1 MTTAPTDT
9 PPAAPPPP
17 ADLWAGPTRFAG
29 IAAVAGLALYGIGG
43 VFYINGF
50 DPAHHEPAPVR
61 QFLMSWLAGW
71 TFWLC
76 LPMGA
81 LALLMIHYL
90 VKTSWGLLLRRPL
103 EAASRT
109 LPLLAVL
116 FIPIVAGAFLH
127 ADDHGQGRSPYW
139 WSDTHA
145 SGETHANEVKE
156 KKEAAA
162 KEPAPAENDRITL
175 KWEERMKAAEDQVHK
190 AHAFEAESRRKGTWS
205 FLSAPSMVGMFVLM
219 FAIWGAMIYYLN
231 KQGAISDAVIGQ
243 GTPQEQWVKV
253 DAAREAL
260 NKFSGPGLIVF
271 ALTTTAAATQW
282 TMSLE
287 PGWASTMFPVIYAV
301 NQFLV
306 CFAFCL
312 IVFLS
317 VSHLEP
323 FKSNLRPKF
332 QLDMGS
338 LMLAFTLFWS
348 YTSFSQMMLIWI
360 GNLPEEI
367 PFYLKRSS
375 RGWWAVSAGL
385 IVFHFAVP
393 FLLLLFRDIKMHPY
407 RLRAMAAYLLVVCAV
422 DVVWW
427 VSPTYDHHTPVFVM
441 MDAGAVIGIGG
452 VWGLLF
458 LTILKKRPLLPVNE
472 LYYLPEGHSEHH

>member
-9 PPAAPPPP
+9 PPAAPQPT
-17 ADLWAGPTRFAG
+17 ADFWAAPTRFAG
-29 IAAVAGLALYGIGG
+29 IAAVAGLALYGVGG
-43 VFYINGF
+43 VLYMGLPH
-50 DPAHHEPAPVR
+50 DSAHHDPYPGVVR

-71 TFWLC
+71 TFWLS

-103 EAASRT
+103 EAASKT

-116 FIPIVAGAFLH
+116 FVPIVVGSFL
-127 ADDHGQGRSPYW
+127 DHGRSPYW
-139 WSDTHA
+139 WSDPYHSA
-145 SGETHANEVKE
+145 AAHDEAAKE
-156 KKEAAA
+156 KEADAKEAAA
-162 KEPAPAENDRITL
+162 GPAGNDRITQ
-175 KWEERMKAAEDQVHK
+175 KWEERMA
-190 AHAFEAESRRKGTWS
+190 EAEKQVNRAKEHEMKAREKGIFS
-205 FLSAPSMVGMFVLM
+205 FLSAPAMVGMVVVM
-219 FAIWGAMIYYLN
+219 FGIWWAMIAYLN
-231 KQGAISDAVIGQ
+231 KQGAVSDAVIGQ
-243 GTPQEQWVKV
+243 GTPEQQWEKV

-260 NKFSGPGLIVF
+260 NRFSGPGLIIF

-287 PGWASTMFPVIYAV
+287 MGWASTMFPVIYAV

-312 IVFLS
+312 VVFLS
-317 VSHLEP
+317 LAGKEP
-323 FKSNLRPKF
+323 FRSALRPKF
-332 QLDMGS
+332 QIDMGS

-375 RGWWAVSAGL
+375 QGWWAVSAGL

-393 FLLLLFRDIKMHPY
+393 FLLLLFRDIKTHPY
-407 RLRAMAAYLLVVCAV
+407 RLRAMACYLLVVCAV

-427 VSPTYDHHTPVFVM
+427 VSPTYPHASPVYVL

-452 VWGLLF
+452 VWGLVF
-458 LTILKKRPLLPVNE
+458 LALLKKRPLLPVNE

>member
-1 MTTAPTDT
+1 VTTAPTDT
-9 PPAAPPPP
+9 PPAAPQPT
-17 ADLWAGPTRFAG
+17 ADFWAGPTRLAA
-29 IAAVAGLALYGIGG
+29 IAAVVGLALYGVGG
-43 VFYINGF
+43 VLYMNLPV
-50 DPAHHEPAPVR
+50 DPAHAKEYPTAVR
-61 QFLMSWLAGW
+61 QFLVSWLAGW
-71 TFWLC
+71 TFWFS
-76 LPMGA
+76 LPLGA

-109 LPLLAVL
+109 LPLLALL
-116 FIPIVAGAFLH
+116 FVPVVIGAFLH
-127 ADDHGQGRSPYW
+127 DDQSAYW

-145 SGETHANEVKE
+145 SGEAHDKE
-156 KKEAAA
+156 KKDAAA
-162 KEPAPAENDRITL
+162 KDAADGPTPNDRITL
-175 KWEERMKAAEDQVHK
+175 KWEERMKAAQDQVDK
-190 AHAFEAESRRKGTWS
+190 AHHFEQESRRKGTFS
-205 FLSAPSMVGMFVLM
+205 FLSAPSMVGLFVVL
-219 FAIWGAMIYYLN
+219 FAIWGGMIYYLN
-231 KQGAISDAVIGQ
+231 KQGEISDAVIGQ
-243 GTPQEQWVKV
+243 GTPEEQWVKV
-253 DAAREAL
+253 DGAREAL
-260 NKFSGPGLIVF
+260 NKFSGPGLILY
-271 ALTTTAAATQW
+271 AITITAAATQW

-287 PGWASTMFPVIYAV
+287 AGWASTMFPVIFAV
-301 NQFLV
+301 NQFLT

-312 IVFLS
+312 VVFLS
-317 VSHLEP
+317 ISHREP
-323 FKSNLRPKF
+323 FKSSLRPKF
-332 QLDMGS
+332 QIDMGS

-375 RGWWAVSAGL
+375 PGWWAVSAGL

-407 RLRAMAAYLLVVCAV
+407 RLRAMAGYLLVVCAV

-427 VSPTYDHHTPVFVM
+427 VSPTYDHASPVFVM

-452 VWGLLF
+452 VWGLVF
-458 LTILKKRPLLPVNE
+458 LSILKKRPLLPVNE

>member
-9 PPAAPPPP
+9 PPAA
-17 ADLWAGPTRFAG
+17 DMWAAPTRFAG
-29 IAAVAGLALYGIGG
+29 IAGVAGLALYGIGAALYAG
-43 VFYINGF
+43 SL
-50 DPAHHEPAPVR
+50 DPAHAQDYPGVVR
-61 QFLMSWLAGW
+61 QLLMSWLAGW

-116 FIPIVAGAFLH
+116 FVPVVAGAFLH
-127 ADDHGQGRSPYW
+127 DGQSPYW
-139 WSDTHA
+139 WSDTHH
-145 SGETHANEVKE
+145 SGEAHDKDVKAKQE
-156 KKEAAA
+156 TAAKDAAKEAATG
-162 KEPAPAENDRITL
+162 PAPTDRITL

-190 AHAFEAESRRKGTWS
+190 AHEHEAEARRKGTFS
-205 FLSAPSMVGMFVLM
+205 FLSAPAMAGMFVAM
-219 FAIWGAMIYYLN
+219 FAIWWAMIAYIN
-231 KQGAISDAVIGQ
+231 KQGAVSDAVIGQ
-243 GTPQEQWVKV
+243 GTPEEQWVKV
-253 DAAREAL
+253 DGAREAL
-260 NKFSGPGLIVF
+260 NKFSGPGLILF

-287 PGWASTMFPVIYAV
+287 AGWASTMFPVIYAV

-312 IVFLS
+312 VVFLS
-317 VSHLEP
+317 VSHREP
-323 FKSNLRPKF
+323 FKSSLRPKF

-393 FLLLLFRDIKMHPY
+393 FLLLLFRDIKLHPY
-407 RLRAMAAYLLVVCAV
+407 RLRAMACYILVVCAV

-427 VSPTYDHHTPVFVM
+427 VSPTYDHASPTFVL

-452 VWGLLF
+452 VWGLVF
-458 LTILKKRPLLPVNE
+458 LSILKKRPLLPVNE

>member
-1 MTTAPTDT
+1 MTTAPTDN
-9 PPAAPPPP
+9 PPATPPP
-17 ADLWAGPTRFAG
+17 ADLWAGPTKFAG
-29 IAAVAGLALYGIGG
+29 IAAVAGLALYGVGG
-43 VFYINGF
+43 VLYMGLPH
-50 DPAHHEPAPVR
+50 DTAHHDPYPGVVR
-61 QFLMSWLAGW
+61 QFLVSWLAGW
-71 TFWLC
+71 TFWLS

-116 FIPIVAGAFLH
+116 FLPIVIGAFLH
-127 ADDHGQGRSPYW
+127 GGQSAYW
-139 WSDTHA
+139 WSDAEHA
-145 SGETHANEVKE
+145 GASHDQEAKD

-162 KEPAPAENDRITL
+162 KEPEAGQDDRITL
-175 KWEERMKAAEDQVHK
+175 KWKERMAAAEGQVHK
-190 AHAFEAESRRKGTWS
+190 AHLHEQEARRKGTFS
-205 FLSAPSMVGMFVLM
+205 FLSAPAMVGV
-219 FAIWGAMIYYLN
+219 FAVCFLIWGLMIRYLN
-231 KQGAISDAVIGQ
+231 QQGEVSDAVIGQ
-243 GTPQEQWVKV
+243 GTPEQQWEKV

-260 NKFSGPGLIVF
+260 NRFSGPGLIIF

-312 IVFLS
+312 VVFLS
-317 VSHLEP
+317 LAGREP
-323 FKSNLRPKF
+323 FKSSLRPKF
-332 QLDMGS
+332 QIDMGS

-375 RGWWAVSAGL
+375 PGWWAVSAGL

-393 FLLLLFRDIKMHPY
+393 FLLLLFRDIKLHPY
-407 RLRAMAAYLLVVCAV
+407 RLRAMACYLLVVCAV

-427 VSPTYDHHTPVFVM
+427 VSPTYPHASPVYVL
-441 MDAGAVIGIGG
+441 MDVGAVVGIGG
-452 VWGLLF
+452 VWGLVF
-458 LTILKKRPLLPVNE
+458 LSILKKRPLLPVNE

>member
-9 PPAAPPPP
+9 PPAAPQPT
-17 ADLWAGPTRFAG
+17 ADFWAGPTRFAA
-29 IAAVAGLALYGIGG
+29 IAAVVGLALYGIGG
-43 VFYINGF
+43 VLYMSMPV
-50 DPAHHEPAPVR
+50 DPAHAKEYPTAVR
-61 QFLMSWLAGW
+61 QFLVSWLAGW
-71 TFWLC
+71 TFWFS

-109 LPLLAVL
+109 LPLLALL
-116 FIPIVAGAFLH
+116 FLPIVIGAFLH
-127 ADDHGQGRSPYW
+127 HDQSAYW
-139 WSDTHA
+139 WSDVHS
-145 SGETHANEVKE
+145 SGEAHDKE

-162 KEPAPAENDRITL
+162 KDAADGPTPNDRITL
-175 KWEERMKAAEDQVHK
+175 KWEERMKAAQDQVDK
-190 AHAFEAESRRKGTWS
+190 AHHYEQESRRKGTFS
-205 FLSAPSMVGMFVLM
+205 FLSAPSMVGLFVVL
-219 FAIWGAMIYYLN
+219 FAIWGGMIYYLN
-231 KQGAISDAVIGQ
+231 KQGEISDAVIGQ
-243 GTPQEQWVKV
+243 GTPEEQWVKV
-253 DAAREAL
+253 DGAREAL
-260 NKFSGPGLIVF
+260 NKFSGPGLILY
-271 ALTTTAAATQW
+271 ALTITAAATQW

-287 PGWASTMFPVIYAV
+287 AGWASTMFPVIFAV
-301 NQFLV
+301 NQFLT

-312 IVFLS
+312 VVFLS
-317 VSHLEP
+317 ISHREP

-332 QLDMGS
+332 QIDMGS

-375 RGWWAVSAGL
+375 TGWWAVSAGL

-407 RLRAMAAYLLVVCAV
+407 RLRAMAGYLLVVCAV

-427 VSPTYDHHTPVFVM
+427 VSPTYDHASPVFVM

-452 VWGLLF
+452 VWGLVF
-458 LTILKKRPLLPVNE
+458 LALLKKRPLLPVNE

>member
-9 PPAAPPPP
+9 PPAAPLPP
-17 ADLWAGPTRFAG
+17 ADLWAGPTKFAG
-29 IAAVAGLALYGIGG
+29 VAAVAGLALYGIGG
-43 VFYINGF
+43 ALYMGTL
-50 DPAHHEPAPVR
+50 DPAHAADYPGAVR
-61 QFLMSWLAGW
+61 QFLVSWLAGW

-103 EAASRT
+103 EAASKT
-109 LPLLAVL
+109 LPLLALL
-116 FIPIVAGAFLH
+116 FVPIVIGSFL
-127 ADDHGQGRSPYW
+127 DHDRSPYW
-139 WSDTHA
+139 WSDAAHSA
-145 SGETHANEVKE
+145 AHHDAEAKE
-156 KKEAAA
+156 KKDAAA
-162 KEPAPAENDRITL
+162 KEAPPAEHDRITL

-190 AHAFEAESRRKGTWS
+190 AHAHEAEARRKGTFS
-205 FLSAPSMVGMFVLM
+205 FLSAPSMVGMFVAM
-219 FAIWGAMIYYLN
+219 FGIWWAMIAYIN
-231 KQGAISDAVIGQ
+231 KQGAVSDAVIGQ
-243 GTPQEQWVKV
+243 GTPAQQWEKV

-301 NQFLV
+301 NQFLT

-312 IVFLS
+312 VVFLS
-317 VSHLEP
+317 VCHLEP

-332 QLDMGS
+332 QIDMGS

-375 RGWWAVSAGL
+375 PGWWAVSAGL

-407 RLRAMAAYLLVVCAV
+407 RLRAMACYLLVVCAV

-427 VSPTYDHHTPVFVM
+427 VSPTYDHGTPLFVL

-452 VWGLLF
+452 VWGVVF
-458 LTILKKRPLLPVNE
+458 LNILKKRPLLPVNE